1 MSAGQRIVF
10 GALVLVVAYLVLVPI
25 AALVLGSLR
34 DQPPGFP
41 GAFTL
46 RNFAEVVH
54 TPRTLVLL
62 RQSFIFAATAS
73 LIAFALG
80 TFLAWIVE
88 RTNTPGTNLI
98 FLATVLPL
106 YAPTVLLTLA
116 WTLLLNPNSG
126 AINVILKQLLGSTS
140 PLFNIYSMGGMV
152 WVRSLL
158 DVPLAFLWMSPIFR
172 TMDVQYEEAAHVC
185 GASRTR
191 VFLDITLPLATPAV
205 VATLLITF
213 VAAIEDLA
221 VPLFIGIPGKA
232 FVLSSEIFLATMS
245 VPSNIN
251 VASAYGIILLL
262 VTIAAMSL
270 YLRLTAH
277 SERFVTVT
285 GRGYRAKQTDLGLF
299 KYATLAGAVVL
310 LFVVA
315 LVPTLILL
323 WTAFA
328 PFSQIPTLGGL
339 TKLTIKNFFDLLQ
352 LSMTRRALMDS
363 ALLGVSTGIL
373 VMIMTALIAWLL
385 TRTRTKGRNLIDS
398 LATLPLAVPGIV
410 VGVGLLWVYL
420 PLRIPIYA
428 TLWILLI
435 AYVTR
440 FIPYGLRILK
450 PAFNQLHPELEEA
463 AQVAGAS
470 WGRVFRSVSLP
481 LILPAILSG
490 LIFVFVRAFR
500 ELPSSMFLTH
510 LRTEVFSVTLY
521 NMWQSGQVEM
531 AAALGVLSLVILGG
545 VTLFVRILVPRW

>member
-1 MSAGQRIVF
+1 
-10 GALVLVVAYLVLVPI
+10 
-25 AALVLGSLR
+25 
-34 DQPPGFP
+34 
-41 GAFTL
+41 
-46 RNFAEVVH
+46 
-54 TPRTLVLL
+54 
-62 RQSFIFAATAS
+62 
-73 LIAFALG
+73 
-80 TFLAWIVE
+80 
-88 RTNTPGTNLI
+88 
-98 FLATVLPL
+98 
-106 YAPTVLLTLA
+106 
-116 WTLLLNPNSG
+116 
-126 AINVILKQLLGSTS
+126 
-140 PLFNIYSMGGMV
+140 
-152 WVRSLL
+152 
-158 DVPLAFLWMSPIFR
+158 
-172 TMDVQYEEAAHVC
+172 
-185 GASRTR
+185 
-191 VFLDITLPLATPAV
+191 
-205 VATLLITF
+205 
-213 VAAIEDLA
+213 
-221 VPLFIGIPGKA
+221 
-232 FVLSSEIFLATMS
+232 
-245 VPSNIN
+245 
-251 VASAYGIILLL
+251 
-262 VTIAAMSL
+262 MSL

-323 WTAFA
+323 WTAFV

-339 TKLTIKNFFDLLQ
+339 TKLTTKNFFDLLQ

>member
-172 TMDVQYEEAAHVC
+172 TMDVQYEEAAHIC

-285 GRGYRAKQTDLGLF
+285 GKGYRAKQTDLGLF

-323 WTAFA
+323 WTAFV

>member
-1 MSAGQRIVF
+1 LSAGQRIVF
-10 GALVLVVAYLVLVPI
+10 GALILVVAYLVLVPI

-126 AINVILKQLLGSTS
+126 AINVILKQLLDSTS
-140 PLFNIYSMGGMV
+140 PLFNIYSMGGMI

-172 TMDVQYEEAAHVC
+172 TMDVQYEEAAHIC

-323 WTAFA
+323 WTAFV

>member
-10 GALVLVVAYLVLVPI
+10 GALILVVAYLVLVPI

-172 TMDVQYEEAAHVC
+172 TMDVQYEEAAHIC

>member
-126 AINVILKQLLGSTS
+126 AINVILKQLLDSTS
-140 PLFNIYSMGGMV
+140 PLFNIYSMGGMI

-285 GRGYRAKQTDLGLF
+285 GKGYRAKQTDLGLF
-299 KYATLAGAVVL
+299 KYATLVGAVVL

-339 TKLTIKNFFDLLQ
+339 TKLTIKNFLDLFR
-352 LSMTRRALMDS
+352 LSMTKRALMDS